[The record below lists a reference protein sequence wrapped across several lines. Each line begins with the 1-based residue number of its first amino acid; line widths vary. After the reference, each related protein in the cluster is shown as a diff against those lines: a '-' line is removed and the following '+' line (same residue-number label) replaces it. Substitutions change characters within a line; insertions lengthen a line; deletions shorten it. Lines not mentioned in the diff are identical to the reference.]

1 MNTRT
6 RAPRST
12 SSRKR
17 IFAASLAAALLAP
30 ISFAVPAHAHDH
42 KDGPPKSSPV
52 ITGISIRDSKPY
64 CGAEATISWKTRQD
78 GKDVELR
85 QRHTVDFGTDSGISP
100 VSADRNKFEDSHS
113 NSFRTVKPGTF
124 SFSISQSTD
133 TRKNDTGKIIT
144 ATGTLNVLATNSVS
158 ASLQVNHS
166 GETSVIFEAA
176 TGTGKNRIN
185 YVVTN
190 SAGQPVTSPI
200 ARTDVDQVFTWAATP
215 ADSCT
220 ELRNYNPAKNTFT
233 VAAIK
238 KNDSVLTA
246 TPSTMMVEDPQKVTG
261 TVTGK
266 KGSGTP
272 TGKVQLT
279 APDRATREATLSN
292 GRYEFPASVFDQV
305 GNYSIQYLGSTKHRA
320 SNTEN
325 VKVKQAPVSIVA
337 SNSTSEYEHG
347 KTLTAS
353 VTPSSTTGFVSFTVN
368 GTPYPAE
375 SVTNGTASLNLPA
388 QSLNVGPHTVKAEYR
403 KTANGPAVT
412 SDTGTHTVSP
422 SKALLTIEAVPAIPG
437 SGALPQARVT
447 AKSAALLTEI
457 PDGTITF
464 GLTGAASPQSK
475 AISAGSATFDLNG
488 FGNYTS
494 ALLNSRNYVAAN
506 ATYVHTGADATFTA
520 ENTTSVYG
528 DIIEITIPVSP
539 SEATGSVSVVFGT
552 GADAVSTSVP
562 LTSSGVSFSIP
573 AGQVVGDHPVAF
585 TYAGDSTYAST
596 SGTFTHTVTKRPT
609 TASVDKPNIV
619 VQESEVVVTV
629 SPVGGSSTPT
639 GDVELIGPDG
649 QPITTATL
657 ASGEA
662 LFDASDFAQVG
673 QYTVNYLGSANF
685 GVAAPVSV
693 TVSGKQQQPTL
704 ATDTIVYSLNT
715 GELVV
720 SGLASDYNG
729 TVSVSLI
736 DANNNTTP
744 LGLVVPSNGQA
755 QFTLYPTQF
764 PVGTYDVLVEAN
776 GTSVYAETRQ
786 AYTAG
791 YVVTAAPTSLAG
803 QHVPGLPSGHLYFD
817 INSPAPRAPFG
828 GAIAWT
834 VQLGGQTVDSGVIDV
849 PDGYVPTSAVASRGL
864 SVASAGSSLSGLISA
879 DLVSL
884 APGTYQFTGL
894 YTSADPNFAPSTAT
908 GSFEI
913 AGANPEP
920 PIIPVP
926 VPPVA
931 PVPNDPSSG
940 IGTGD
945 STDGGQPVQC
955 EGPLVNGVCVLGDSV
970 EAPTDGSDDTD
981 TENTTD
987 GKTSAVKGDQV
998 AAEDKQLAATGASV
1012 LTPLLTAMFM
1022 MFVGS
1027 TLVVRRKGA
1036 RI

>member
-30 ISFAVPAHAHDH
+30 ISFAVPAHAHDQ
-42 KDGPPKSSPV
+42 KDGPSKSSPS
-52 ITGISIRDSKPY
+52 ITNVKLSDWKPR
-64 CGAEATISWKTRQD
+64 CGAETDIFWKTKEN
-78 GKDVELR
+78 GKDVDLR
-85 QRHTVDFGTDSGISP
+85 QRHTVTFSAASGIDD
-100 VSADRNKFEDSHS
+100 VEANEDRFDDSHS
-113 NSFRTVKPGTF
+113 NSFTPLKPGSF
-124 SFSISQSTD
+124 SFTISQSTD
-133 TRKNDTGKIIT
+133 TRKNNTGKFISASDT
-144 ATGTLNVLATNSVS
+144 FNVLGTSVT
-158 ASLQVNHS
+158 ASLQANHS
-166 GETSVIFEAA
+166 GETSVTFESA
-176 TGTGKNRIN
+176 TGTGKNRII

-190 SAGQPVTSPI
+190 SAGQPVSSPI
-200 ARTDVDQVFTWAATP
+200 ERTDVDQVFTWTATP
-215 ADSCT
+215 ADSCV

-266 KGSGTP
+266 KGSGAP

-279 APDRATREATLSN
+279 APDRSTREATLSN
-292 GRYEFPASVFDQV
+292 GEYEFPASAFDQV
-305 GNYSIQYLGSTKHRA
+305 GDYSIQYLGSTKHKA

-325 VKVKQAPVSIVA
+325 VKVKQAPVSIVIP
-337 SNSTSEYEHG
+337 NGTSEYELA
-347 KTLTAS
+347 KTFTAS
-353 VTPSSTTGFVSFTVN
+353 VTPSSSSGFVAFTID
-368 GTPYPAE
+368 GTSYPAAPI
-375 SVTNGTASLNLPA
+375 TNGTASLPVPG
-388 QSLNVGPHTVKAEYR
+388 QSLNVGSHTVKAEYR
-403 KTANGPAVT
+403 KAANGPAV
-412 SDTGTHTVSP
+412 SSATGTHIVSP
-422 SKALLTIEAVPAIPG
+422 SKALLTIEAVPATPG
-437 SGALPQARVT
+437 SGAVPQARVT

-457 PDGTITF
+457 PDGTIRF

-475 AISAGSATFDLNG
+475 PVSAGSATFDFSG

-494 ALLNSRNYVAAN
+494 TLLNSRNYVADA
-506 ATYVHTGADATFTA
+506 ATYDLVGADAAFA
-520 ENTTSVYG
+520 LENTTSVYG
-528 DIIEITIPVSP
+528 DQIEINIPVSP
-539 SEATGSVSVVFGT
+539 SDPTGSASLEFGT
-552 GADAVSTSVP
+552 GADVVTANATI
-562 LTSSGVSFSIP
+562 TSSGVSFSIP
-573 AGQVVGDHPVAF
+573 AGQVVGDHTVKF
-585 TYAGDSTYAST
+585 EYLGDSTYAST
-596 SGTFTHTVTKRPT
+596 GGTFTHTVTKRPT

-619 VQESEVVVTV
+619 VQDSDVVVTV
-629 SPVGGSSTPT
+629 APVGGSATPT
-639 GDVELIGPDG
+639 GDVELLGPDG
-649 QPITTATL
+649 QTVTTATL
-657 ASGEA
+657 ANGEA
-662 LFDASDFAQVG
+662 PFNASNFSQVG

-685 GVAAPVSV
+685 GAAAPVSV

-704 ATDTIVYSLNT
+704 ATDTIVYSLST

-729 TVSVSLI
+729 TVSISLI
-736 DANNNTTP
+736 DANNNTTS
-744 LGLVVPSNGQA
+744 LGTVAASNGQA

-776 GTSVYAETRQ
+776 GTAVYAETRQ
-786 AYTAG
+786 TYTAG

-803 QHVPGLPSGHLYFD
+803 QHVPGLPSGHLSFD

-834 VQLGGQTVDSGVIDV
+834 VQFGGQTVDSGSINV
-849 PDGYVPTSAVASRGL
+849 PDGYVPVSLGSSRGL
-864 SVASAGSSLSGLISA
+864 STADAGSSLSGLISA

-894 YTSADPNFAPSTAT
+894 YTSADPNFAPSTTT
-908 GSFEI
+908 GSFVI

-920 PIIPVP
+920 PINPAP
-926 VPPVA
+926 LPPVA
-931 PVPNDPSSG
+931 PVPNNPSSG

-1012 LTPLLTAMFM
+1012 LTPLLMAMFM